1 MAEVLTFDS
10 FRPGVSLGC
19 ATDAI
24 DGETLASWRQLYPWD
39 AAPVG
44 ELPAG
49 LATVLLMRAYM
60 RILTPR
66 PPGNIHV
73 RQRLE
78 LLAGIAP
85 GEAVTTELECAGK
98 ELKRERRYV
107 ELGCRA
113 NGKAG
118 RPLFEGRMSIIWA
131 A

>member
-10 FRPGVSLGC
+10 FRPGASMGR
-19 ATDAI
+19 AT
-24 DGETLASWRQLYPWD
+24 ETIGAQVMDLWRQIYPWD
-39 AAPVG
+39 AAPAG
-44 ELPAG
+44 ELPSG
-49 LATVLLMRAYM
+49 FATVLLMRAYM

-78 LLAGIAP
+78 LYAGSAP
-85 GEAVTTELECAGK
+85 DEAITTEFECVGK

-107 ELGCRA
+107 ELACRA
-113 NGKAG
+113 SGKAG
-118 RPLFEGRMSIIWA
+118 RPLFDGRMTIIWA

>member
-10 FRPGVSLGC
+10 FRPGASMGR
-19 ATDAI
+19 TS
-24 DGETLASWRQLYPWD
+24 ETIGAQVMELWQRLYPGD
-39 AAPVG
+39 AAPAG

-49 LATVLLMRAYM
+49 LANVLLMRAYM

-73 RQRLE
+73 RQRLA

-85 GEAVTTELECAGK
+85 GEEVTTELECAGK

-107 ELGCRA
+107 ELACRA
-113 NGKAG
+113 SGNAG
-118 RPLFEGRMSIIWA
+118 RPLFDGRMTVIWA

>member
-10 FRPGVSLGC
+10 FRPGASMGR
-19 ATDAI
+19 ATEAI
-24 DGETLASWRQLYPWD
+24 DGEALESWRQLYPWD
-39 AAPVG
+39 AAPAG
-44 ELPAG
+44 ELPSG
-49 LATVLLMRAYM
+49 FATVLLMRAYM

-85 GEAVTTELECAGK
+85 GEEVTTELECVGK

-107 ELGCRA
+107 ELACRA
-113 NGKAG
+113 TGKGG
-118 RPLFEGRMSIIWA
+118 RPLFDGRMTIIWA

>member
-10 FRPGVSLGC
+10 FRPGASMGR
-19 ATDAI
+19 TT
-24 DGETLASWRQLYPWD
+24 ETIGAEVMDSWQRLYPWD
-39 AAPVG
+39 AAPAG
-44 ELPAG
+44 ELPSG
-49 LATVLLMRAYM
+49 FATVLLMRAYM

-85 GEAVTTELECAGK
+85 REEVTTELECVSK

-107 ELGCRA
+107 ELACRA
-113 NGKAG
+113 SGEAG
-118 RPLFEGRMSIIWA
+118 RPLFDGRMTIIWA

>member
-10 FRPGVSLGC
+10 FRPGASMGR
-19 ATDAI
+19 ATEAI
-24 DGETLASWRQLYPWD
+24 DDEILASWRQLYPWD
-39 AAPVG
+39 AAPAG

-60 RILTPR
+60 HLLTPR
-66 PPGNIHV
+66 PPGNIHA

-78 LLAGIAP
+78 LLAAIAP
-85 GEAVTTELECAGK
+85 GEEVTTEIVCVGK

-107 ELGCRA
+107 DLACRA
-113 NGKAG
+113 SGKAG
-118 RPLFEGRMSIIWA
+118 RPLFDGRMTIIWA